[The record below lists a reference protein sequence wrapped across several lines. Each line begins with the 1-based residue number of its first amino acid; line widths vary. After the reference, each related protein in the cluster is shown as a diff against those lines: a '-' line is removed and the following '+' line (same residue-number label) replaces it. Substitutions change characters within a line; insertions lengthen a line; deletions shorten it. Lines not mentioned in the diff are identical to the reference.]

1 MQKYPLRP
9 LSLTVCS
16 RSGAKYPTHTILIV
30 PWFLK
35 ISQCIFLK
43 SLGQSLLNQKSEI
56 KKISFWHACMCLIFI
71 LALAYFFW
79 GQNGSE
85 KCPIFII
92 LTFYDFKTMFPKK
105 FCDEVSKIKNPRC
118 SFSSIFH
125 ADPQEIFFVWHFQ
138 PFLVENW
145 PRKWAI
151 FIFFIIL

>member
-1 MQKYPLRP
+1 
-9 LSLTVCS
+9 
-16 RSGAKYPTHTILIV
+16 
-30 PWFLK
+30 
-35 ISQCIFLK
+35 
-43 SLGQSLLNQKSEI
+43 
-56 KKISFWHACMCLIFI
+56 MCLIFI

-92 LTFYDFKTMFPKK
+92 LTFYDFKTMFPKN

-151 FIFFIIL
+151 FIFFIISWYLKISQYVLHKSVWRNFQNKKIWDVHLLCFSMLILMRYFLFAISYCFWWKIDLENGQFSNFS